1 MSLAELSREFVEAFK
16 QLDYTGAAKLLPSI
30 KLKYAEAG
38 LLAPTSGFRK
48 EDLMAARQLLEMGV
62 LVKIHAG
69 SGSEEISRL
78 IAQVRPF
85 YSPAL
90 GLPRSSN
97 ETKLVALHLLLSLTE
112 SNVAEFHTELETL
125 EDAESDKFLRYPVR
139 LERWLMEGA
148 YDKAWQAVT
157 EPSQF
162 PAPEFAILTQGLQ
175 SRIRAEIA
183 TCSEVAYSSLP
194 LANARHLLF
203 LSTDSE
209 IEEFA
214 AERGWSIERG
224 RVWFPGNDVA
234 VTAPAVEEDEA
245 TEEQVNEA
253 LIGNMLGYAAQIET
267 II

>member
-1 MSLAELSREFVEAFK
+1 MSLPELSRKFVESFRK
-16 QLDYTGAAKLLPSI
+16 LDYSGAAELLPAI

-38 LLAPTSGFRK
+38 LLAPTKEFQK

-62 LVKIHAG
+62 LVKIHGG
-69 SGSEEISRL
+69 SSSEDISRL
-78 IAQVRPF
+78 ISQVRPF
-85 YSPAL
+85 YSPEL
-90 GLPRSSN
+90 GLPHSNN

-112 SNVAEFHTELETL
+112 NNVAEFHTELETL
-125 EDAESDKFLRYPVR
+125 DDAESDNYLRYPIR

-183 TCSEVAYSSLP
+183 TCSEVAYTSLP
-194 LANARHLLF
+194 IANARHLLF

-209 IEEFA
+209 IDKFA
-214 AERGWSIERG
+214 AERGWTIHGG
-224 RVWFPGNDVA
+224 RVWFPGTDIA
-234 VTAPAVEEDEA
+234 VVAPAVEEDEA
-245 TEEQVNEA
+245 TEEKVNET
-253 LIGNMLGYAAQIET
+253 LIGNMLGYAAEIET